1 MMVQLQ
7 NPDRLNMIIE
17 LGYVDEDEDENDNTV
32 LTFHKVIRTRC
43 GRWSPNTSQ
52 MIQKEGLN
60 LTHSHIAVV
69 HHKNNWDGIT
79 HAKFNGRLYEVTLFN
94 QDPYFNQTAYDL
106 ISLREVE
113 KNG

>member
-1 MMVQLQ
+1 MVQLQ
-7 NPDRLNMIIE
+7 NPDRLNMSIE
-17 LGYVDEDEDENDNTV
+17 LGYIEEFTDENDNPV
-32 LTFHKVIRTRC
+32 INFHCLIHTRC
-43 GRWSPNTSQ
+43 GRWSLNTSQ

-60 LTHSHIAVV
+60 LTHSHIVVV
-69 HHKNNWDGIT
+69 HHKNDWNGIT
-79 HAKFNGRLYEVTLFN
+79 HAKFNGQLYEVTLFN